1 LFVEGKIEMFKLR
14 DLMLVLIVLL
24 LVVSAAFAASTFQ
37 QETTPA
43 TDQFRG
49 LIEDLRGRG
58 ATFSVEF
65 AASLPTGERS
75 RSFSAEPIRVGDDY
89 FCFGEPW
96 NNQTRYH
103 CTPFDNIISV
113 TFTE

>member
-1 LFVEGKIEMFKLR
+1 MIKLR
-14 DLMLVLIVLL
+14 DLLLMLIVLV
-24 LVVSAAFAASTFQ
+24 LVVGVAFATSNFQ
-37 QETTPA
+37 QEAT

-75 RSFSAEPIRVGDDY
+75 RSFSTEPIRVGNDY

-103 CTPFDNIISV
+103 CTPFVNIISV

>member
-1 LFVEGKIEMFKLR
+1 MMKLR
-14 DLMLVLIVLL
+14 SLSLVLIVLL
-24 LVVSAAFAASTFQ
+24 GIVSAAFATSTLQ
-37 QETTPA
+37 QDSVPA

-75 RSFSAEPIRVGDDY
+75 RSFNAEPIRVGDDY

-103 CTPFDNIISV
+103 CTPFDNIIRV

>member
-1 LFVEGKIEMFKLR
+1 MIKLR
-14 DLMLVLIVLL
+14 ELIIVMIGFVLIAG
-24 LVVSAAFAASTFQ
+24 AALAASTFQ
-37 QETTPA
+37 QESLPT

-49 LIEDLRGRG
+49 LIEDLRERG

-75 RSFSAEPIRVGDDY
+75 RSFSTEPIRVGDDY

-103 CTPFDNIISV
+103 CTPFVNIISV

>member
-1 LFVEGKIEMFKLR
+1 MIKIREFAVLVALLMGVAGGIFATSRVET
-14 DLMLVLIVLL
+14 
-24 LVVSAAFAASTFQ
+24 STRAQ
-37 QETTPA
+37 QQSP
-43 TDQFRG
+43 DHFRL
-49 LIEDLRGRG
+49 LIEDLRTRSVS
-58 ATFSVEF
+58 FSMEF

-75 RSFSAEPIRVGDDY
+75 RNFTTDPIRVGDDY